1 MQGQRAF
8 LSFKAPAGSLS
19 AGDVSWKSSTQ
30 QQAASALASPLLVK
44 NLFCFLFQQELC
56 LAEPELQ
63 DGSTQAPGT
72 LIC

>member
-44 NLFCFLFQQELC
+44 NLFCFLF
-56 LAEPELQ
+56 
-63 DGSTQAPGT
+63 
-72 LIC
+72 